1 MNNGVLLKRPFLTRA
16 NSELSYRTQLITA
29 KPKLSHRE
37 AISAM
42 MCSKNSVIPNNT
54 VFQVQGMAFPKART
68 RREKGSGHEQRP
80 MSASRQ
86 VKILAL
92 PIK

>member
-1 MNNGVLLKRPFLTRA
+1 
-16 NSELSYRTQLITA
+16 
-29 KPKLSHRE
+29 
-37 AISAM
+37 M

-54 VFQVQGMAFPKART
+54 VFPVQGMAFPKART

-86 VKILAL
+86 VEIPASK
-92 PIK
+92 